1 MPGPIV
7 TAPGTTAER
16 RRIYLIRHGE
26 TDSNAGRVVQ
36 VPSDPL
42 SRRGMAQAARL
53 AERIAGYGIRRLI
66 SSDFRRAALTAEKI
80 EKSTGISV
88 EFTEILHE
96 RNFGD
101 LRGTPY
107 EELETDP
114 FAADYEPPGGESWE
128 VFHERVRKAWD
139 EVQHIASVDEPV
151 AVVTHGLV
159 LRSILA
165 RHLGVDVDAAQTA
178 STALGIPNTSVTTV
192 EWSSDGWRVQA
203 IACIEHLDGLPQ
215 DGGVA

>member
-1 MPGPIV
+1 MPGP
-7 TAPGTTAER
+7 TAEGTQ
-16 RRIYLIRHGE
+16 IYLIRHGE

-42 SRRGMAQAARL
+42 SRRGLVQAARL
-53 AERIAGYGIRRLI
+53 AERIVGYNIKRLI
-66 SSDFRRAALTAEKI
+66 SSDLRRAALTAEHI
-80 EKSTGISV
+80 ELSTGVSA

-107 EELETDP
+107 TELETDP

-128 VFHERVRKAWD
+128 AFHDRVTKAWD
-139 EVQHIASVDEPV
+139 DIQQVASMDEPV

-165 RHLGVDVDAAQTA
+165 RHLGVDLDDALAA
-178 STALGIPNTSVTTV
+178 STALAIPNTSVTTV
-192 EWSSDGWRVQA
+192 ERSSGKWRVQA
-203 IACIEHLDGLPQ
+203 IACTEHLDGLPE